1 VTAQLKHIE
10 KALDDLKAQDIVILS
25 LEGKASFADYMVIAT
40 GTSGRHTASLSD
52 SVVETIKKHQHRSPH
67 VEGKHAGE
75 WVCVDDGD
83 IVIHIFQPD
92 TRKLYNLEKL
102 WSF

>member
-1 VTAQLKHIE
+1 MTAQLKHIE
-10 KALDDLKAQDIVILS
+10 KALDDLKGQDIVIIP

-40 GTSGRHTASLSD
+40 GTSARHAASLSD
-52 SVVETIKKHQHRSPH
+52 SVVDTIKRHQNRAPH
-67 VEGKHAGE
+67 VEGKHTGE

-83 IVIHIFQPD
+83 IVVHIFQPG
-92 TRKLYNLEKL
+92 TRRLYNLEKL